1 MAATPASTPDLAPPR
16 RTTILIVLLCWA
28 AILTEG
34 YDVGVMGAIVPT
46 LLADKGWRLT
56 PVEIGTLGS
65 LALAGMFLGA
75 MIIGTLS
82 DLYGRRRMFIG
93 CIALFS
99 LSMIAAS
106 LAPSPFLFGLARLI
120 GGLGLGGIIP
130 VAAAY
135 TIEFSPVDRR
145 GINYGLMYSGYS
157 LGILAA
163 ALVAIATI
171 EATGWR
177 GVVGVGAFGLILVP
191 IALVLLP
198 ESIDFLVAR
207 GRMAEAQALARRLG
221 CAPPVARQETAR
233 PVASAR
239 TMAGEI
245 FSGSNGVATILFWIA
260 IAMGLLNVYGLNTW
274 LPQIMRKAGYDLG
287 SSLSFLAVFS
297 LASAIGGVLIG
308 RLADGF
314 GKARTVAISFV
325 LGAVGIAA
333 LTLKGGLIANYA
345 LIAVAGLG
353 SISASLVLTA
363 YIAEYYTPGV
373 RTTATGWAMSAG
385 RIGAMSGPLV
395 GGYIASLQLDASMN
409 FIIFA
414 GVALVAAIATALVPG
429 RKAAV

>member
-1 MAATPASTPDLAPPR
+1 MAATPATTPDLAPPA
-16 RTTILIVLLCWA
+16 RTTILILILCWA

-46 LLADKGWRLT
+46 LLADKAWQLT
-56 PVEIGTLGS
+56 PVQIGTLGS
-65 LALAGMFLGA
+65 LALVGMFLGA

-82 DLYGRRRMFIG
+82 DLTGRRRMFLG

-99 LSMIAAS
+99 LSMIAAAM
-106 LAPSPFLFGLARLI
+106 APTPSLFGLARLI

-135 TIEFSPVDRR
+135 TIEFSPKDRR

-191 IALVLLP
+191 IAAVLLP
-198 ESIDFLVAR
+198 ESIDFLVSH
-207 GRMAEAQALARRLG
+207 GRMREAEAVARRLG
-221 CAPPVARQETAR
+221 CAVPTQLQETAA
-233 PVASAR
+233 PTASPRAI
-239 TMAGEI
+239 AGAI
-245 FSGSNGVATILFWIA
+245 FAGSNGIATILFWIA

-297 LASAIGGVLIG
+297 LASAIGGVVIG
-308 RLADGF
+308 RFADDF

-325 LGAVGIAA
+325 LGAIGIAA
-333 LTLKGGLIANYA
+333 LTLKGGLLVNYV
-345 LIAVAGLG
+345 LIAIAGLG

-363 YIAEYYTPGV
+363 YIAEYYAPSV
-373 RTTATGWAMSAG
+373 RTTATGWALSAG
-385 RIGAMSGPLV
+385 RIGAMSGPIV
-395 GGYIASLQLDASMN
+395 GGFIAGLQLDASWN
-409 FIIFA
+409 FAIFA

-429 RKAAV
+429 KRTA

>member
-1 MAATPASTPDLAPPR
+1 MAATPAATPDLAPPR
-16 RTTILIVLLCWA
+16 RTTIRIVLLCWA

-46 LLADKGWRLT
+46 LLADKGWHLT

-65 LALAGMFLGA
+65 LALVGMFLGA

-106 LAPSPFLFGLARLI
+106 LASSPFLFGLARLI

-135 TIEFSPVDRR
+135 TIEFSPGDRR

-157 LGILAA
+157 LGILGA
-163 ALVAIATI
+163 ALVAIWTI

-207 GRMAEAQALARRLG
+207 GRMAEAQALARSLG
-221 CAPPVARQETAR
+221 CAAPHARQETAR

-245 FSGSNGVATILFWIA
+245 FSGSNGIATILFWIA

-297 LASAIGGVLIG
+297 LASAIGGVVIG

-314 GKARTVAISFV
+314 GKARTVAVSFV
-325 LGAVGIAA
+325 LGAIGIAA
-333 LTLKGGLIANYA
+333 LTLKGGLIVNYA
-345 LIAVAGLG
+345 LIAIAGLG

-363 YIAEYYTPGV
+363 YIAEYYASGV
-373 RTTATGWAMSAG
+373 RTTATGWALSAG